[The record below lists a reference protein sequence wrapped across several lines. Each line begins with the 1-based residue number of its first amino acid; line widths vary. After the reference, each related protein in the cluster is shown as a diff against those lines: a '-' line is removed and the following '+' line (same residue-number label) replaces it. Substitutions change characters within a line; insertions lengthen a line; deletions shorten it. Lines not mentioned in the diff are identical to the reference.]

1 MNDSIM
7 MMMNYFS
14 EMVDQRKTFR
24 SYYSQGHS
32 QRFSLSETSETATG
46 GVLYTKV
53 FLRISQ
59 ISQENICDRVSFL
72 IKLQARPTT
81 SPAHLL
87 SCEFEKILR
96 TPFLSY
102 TSGRLLSKLPTSRME
117 FELS

>member
-7 MMMNYFS
+7 MIMNYFS

-59 ISQENICDRVSFL
+59 ISQENICDRASFL
-72 IKLQARPTT
+72 IKLQARPPT

-87 SCEFEKILR
+87 SCEFEKFLR

-102 TSGRLLSKLPTSRME
+102 TSGRLLSKLPTSRTE